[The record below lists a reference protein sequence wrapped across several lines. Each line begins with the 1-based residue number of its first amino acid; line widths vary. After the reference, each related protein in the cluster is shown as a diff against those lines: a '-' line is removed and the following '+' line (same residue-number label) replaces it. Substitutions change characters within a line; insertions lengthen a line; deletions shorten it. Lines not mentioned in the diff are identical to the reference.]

1 MLCLRC
7 PIYTHICKKLV
18 VIYNMMISQ
27 ENFDESMPAMMN
39 EHAVKRTVDDVS
51 AEVMHTKWE
60 ADAQIL

>member
-1 MLCLRC
+1 
-7 PIYTHICKKLV
+7 
-18 VIYNMMISQ
+18 
-27 ENFDESMPAMMN
+27 MN